1 MTALSAYYLW
11 IKAAHILSIISWMAG
26 LLYLPRLFVYHTQVE
41 NGSEADDKFQTMERR
56 LLRGIVNPA
65 GTLVLITGILLLFTH
80 NQMSMGWLHPKLL
93 LVFILFG
100 CHGMMAKFRKDFAR
114 GQNQK
119 SEKFYRIF
127 NEVPTVLMIGIVI
140 LAVVKPF

>member
-1 MTALSAYYLW
+1 
-11 IKAAHILSIISWMAG
+11 
-26 LLYLPRLFVYHTQVE
+26 
-41 NGSEADDKFQTMERR
+41 
-56 LLRGIVNPA
+56 
-65 GTLVLITGILLLFTH
+65 
-80 NQMSMGWLHPKLL
+80 MGWLHPKLL